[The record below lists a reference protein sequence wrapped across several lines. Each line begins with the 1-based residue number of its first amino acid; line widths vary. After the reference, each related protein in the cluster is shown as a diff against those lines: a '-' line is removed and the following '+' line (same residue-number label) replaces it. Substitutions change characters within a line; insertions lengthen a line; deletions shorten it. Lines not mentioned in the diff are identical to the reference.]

1 MYVFVYELVRKP
13 VIHKVFLANHT
24 QKVGK
29 KNMFLL
35 SFFLVYTH
43 ALMTNLKAT
52 LKIRLCIKWRNYLRA
67 LLY

>member
-29 KNMFLL
+29 KHVFTLFL
-35 SFFLVYTH
+35 SRVHARTH
-43 ALMTNLKAT
+43 GEFKSNIKDSLMHKMA
-52 LKIRLCIKWRNYLRA
+52 
-67 LLY
+67 